1 MSSLTSRNICTQA
14 VVGGAEKCRAIAQAM
29 NIYIGMSDV
38 EGLSCVEDD
47 TVRKKVHSLRP
58 RVGKLVDAVVANANC
73 SFCG

>member
-1 MSSLTSRNICTQA
+1 MSSLPSRNICTQA

-29 NIYIGMSDV
+29 NIYIGVSDV

-47 TVRKKVHSLRP
+47 TVREKVHSLRCGW
-58 RVGKLVDAVVANANC
+58 VNWDAVVANANC